1 MKFTVMQPNI
11 AKALNQVSRIVGSRT
26 TLPVLGNVLI
36 NAEKGKI
43 KLSATDLEV
52 AVTSVA
58 TGKIE
63 GDGQLTIP
71 ARLLSDF
78 IVNNNDESILFETK
92 EDNPNVLHLKSDR
105 YKATIT
111 GISAEEFP
119 TIPLLPTENIIK
131 IKNSDLSDAIK
142 KVIIAPANDE
152 TRPVLAGIYFQFNG
166 KSLTLA
172 ATDSFRLAEKKL
184 QFDQDAG
191 EKKFIVPGRT
201 MTEVLRLMTG
211 FEMEKPVE
219 ISSTENQIAFKIGDT
234 EVVSRLIEGAFPN
247 YAQIIPTSSKIKIT
261 MGYADFV
268 SAVKMSALFAKNAAN
283 NIKIQVKKNEVSI
296 ASMASPAGEATSKIP
311 AETSGGELSIA
322 FNARYVLDVLAVFDG
337 QKVILELNDDSTA
350 GLIRTEKDKEYIY
363 IIMPLKLDT

>member
-1 MKFTVMQPNI
+1 MKLTVLQSNF

-36 NAEKGKI
+36 IAEKGKI

-52 AVTSVA
+52 AVTSLA
-58 TGKIE
+58 LGKIE
-63 GDGQLTIP
+63 EDGQLTVP

-78 IVNNNDESILFETK
+78 ITNDNDESITFETK
-92 EDNPNVLHLKSDR
+92 SDAVNVLHLKSEH

-119 TIPLLPTENIIK
+119 TIPLLTSENVIK
-131 IKNSDLSDAIK
+131 IANEDFSDAIK

-184 QFDQDAG
+184 QFKEDAG
-191 EKKFIVPGRT
+191 EQKFIVPART
-201 MTEVLRLMTG
+201 MTEVLRLMSTL
-211 FEMEKPVE
+211 EPEKAVE

-247 YAQIIPTSSKIKIT
+247 YSQIIPTSSKIKVS
-261 MGYADFV
+261 MNHSDFV

-283 NIKIQVKKNEVSI
+283 NIRINIKKDEVSI
-296 ASMASPAGEATSKIP
+296 SSMASPTGEAVSKIS

-322 FNARYVLDVLAVFDG
+322 FNARYVLDILAVNDG
-337 QKVILELNDDSTA
+337 KKVILELNDDATA
-350 GLIRTEKDKEYIY
+350 GLIKSENDKDYIY
-363 IIMPLKLDT
+363 IIMPLKLDS